1 MQVTPKKYSKNDLV
15 PKGFLYAVST
25 MVVLSLLVV
34 FSSSLFTGEQLDDI
48 EKIEILETAKLKLS
62 RLSDG
67 SVSIANIKNEQ
78 ILNSNDGKSGFL
90 SVILTGLE
98 YNRKK
103 LGLELLDSYD
113 IEILRFAS
121 GRISLKDS
129 KANWRLNVTSFGRKN
144 SELFSSVF

>member
-15 PKGFLYAVST
+15 PKGFLYAVSI
-25 MVVLSLLVV
+25 MVVFSLLVV
-34 FSSSLFTGEQLDDI
+34 FSASLFPGEQSDDI
-48 EKIEILETAKLKLS
+48 EKMEILETAKLKLAK
-62 RLSDG
+62 LSDG
-67 SVSIANIKNEQ
+67 SVSIANIKNKQ
-78 ILNSNDGKSGFL
+78 LLNSNDGKSGFL

-103 LGLELLDSYD
+103 SGLELLDSYD
-113 IEILRFAS
+113 IEIIRFAS

-144 SELFSSVF
+144 SELFLSVF

>member
-34 FSSSLFTGEQLDDI
+34 FSASLFTGEQLDDI
-48 EKIEILETAKLKLS
+48 EKIEILETTKLKLAK
-62 RLSDG
+62 LSDG
-67 SVSIANIKNEQ
+67 SVSIANTKNEQ

-113 IEILRFAS
+113 IEIIKFAS

-129 KANWRLNVTSFGRKN
+129 KADWRLIVTSFGRKN
-144 SELFSSVF
+144 SELFLSIF

>member
-1 MQVTPKKYSKNDLV
+1 MQVTPKYSKNDLV
-15 PKGFLYAVST
+15 PKGFLYAVSI
-25 MVVLSLLVV
+25 MVVFSLLVV
-34 FSSSLFTGEQLDDI
+34 FSASLFPGEQSDDI
-48 EKIEILETAKLKLS
+48 EKMEILETAKLKLAK
-62 RLSDG
+62 LSDG
-67 SVSIANIKNEQ
+67 SVSIANIKNKQ
-78 ILNSNDGKSGFL
+78 LLNSNDGKSGFL

-144 SELFSSVF
+144 SELFLSVF

>member
-15 PKGFLYAVST
+15 PKGFLYAVSI
-25 MVVLSLLVV
+25 MVVFSLLVV
-34 FSSSLFTGEQLDDI
+34 FSASLFPGEQSDDI
-48 EKIEILETAKLKLS
+48 EKMEILETAKLKLAK
-62 RLSDG
+62 LSDG
-67 SVSIANIKNEQ
+67 SVSIANTKNEQ

-103 LGLELLDSYD
+103 SGLELLDSYD
-113 IEILRFAS
+113 IEIIKFAS

-144 SELFSSVF
+144 SELFLSVF

>member
-1 MQVTPKKYSKNDLV
+1 MQVTPNKYSKNDLV
-15 PKGFLYAVST
+15 PKGFLYAVSI
-25 MVVLSLLVV
+25 MVVFSLLVV
-34 FSSSLFTGEQLDDI
+34 FSASLFPGEQSDDI
-48 EKIEILETAKLKLS
+48 EKMEILETAKLKLAK
-62 RLSDG
+62 LSDG
-67 SVSIANIKNEQ
+67 SVSIANIKNKQ
-78 ILNSNDGKSGFL
+78 LLNSNDGKSGFL

-103 LGLELLDSYD
+103 SGLELLDSYD
-113 IEILRFAS
+113 IEIIRFAS

>member
-15 PKGFLYAVST
+15 PKGFLYAVSI
-25 MVVLSLLVV
+25 MVVFSLLVV
-34 FSSSLFTGEQLDDI
+34 FSASLFPGEQSDDI
-48 EKIEILETAKLKLS
+48 EKMEILETAKLKLAK
-62 RLSDG
+62 LSDG
-67 SVSIANIKNEQ
+67 SVSIANIKNKQ
-78 ILNSNDGKSGFL
+78 LLNSNDGKSGFL

-113 IEILRFAS
+113 IEIIRFAS

-129 KANWRLNVTSFGRKN
+129 KASWRLNVTSFGRKN

>member
-1 MQVTPKKYSKNDLV
+1 MHVAPKYSKNDLV
-15 PKGFLYAVST
+15 PKGFLYAVSI
-25 MVVLSLLVV
+25 MVVFSLLVV
-34 FSSSLFTGEQLDDI
+34 FSVSLFPGEQSDDI
-48 EKIEILETAKLKLS
+48 EKMEILETAKLKLAK
-62 RLSDG
+62 LSDG
-67 SVSIANIKNEQ
+67 SVSIANIENKQ
-78 ILNSNDGKSGFL
+78 LLNSNDGKSGFL

-103 LGLELLDSYD
+103 SGLELLDSYD
-113 IEILRFAS
+113 IEIIRFAS

>member
-1 MQVTPKKYSKNDLV
+1 MRDTTKHRKDDLV
-15 PKGFLYAVST
+15 PKGFLYAISI

-34 FSSSLFTGEQLDDI
+34 FSASLFPGNKFDVPD
-48 EKIEILETAKLKLS
+48 KIEILEKENLILAKLT
-62 RLSDG
+62 DG
-67 SVSIANIKNEQ
+67 SVSIENLQNEEL
-78 ILNSNDGKSGFL
+78 LNSNDGKSGFL
-90 SVILTGLE
+90 SVIMTGLE

-129 KANWRLNVTSFGRKN
+129 KADWRLNVTSFGRKN
-144 SELFSSVF
+144 SELFLSVF

>member
-103 LGLELLDSYD
+103 SGLELLDSYD
-113 IEILRFAS
+113 IEIIRFAS

>member
-1 MQVTPKKYSKNDLV
+1 MQVTPKYSKNDLV
-15 PKGFLYAVST
+15 PKGFLYAVSI

-34 FSSSLFTGEQLDDI
+34 FSASLFTGEQLDDI
-48 EKIEILETAKLKLS
+48 EKIEILETAKLKLA

-67 SVSIANIKNEQ
+67 SVSIANTKNEQ

-144 SELFSSVF
+144 SELFLSVF

>member
-34 FSSSLFTGEQLDDI
+34 FSASLFTGEQLDDI
-48 EKIEILETAKLKLS
+48 EKIEILETAKLKLAK
-62 RLSDG
+62 LSDG
-67 SVSIANIKNEQ
+67 SVSIANTKNEQ